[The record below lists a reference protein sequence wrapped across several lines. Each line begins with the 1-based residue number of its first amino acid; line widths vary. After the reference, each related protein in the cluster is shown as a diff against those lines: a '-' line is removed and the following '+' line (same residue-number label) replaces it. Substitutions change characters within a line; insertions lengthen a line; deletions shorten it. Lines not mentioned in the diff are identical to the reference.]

1 MGGTGATIDA
11 QESVTGLRRTIAGL
25 TLADSGGFIRYN
37 GERIAW

>member
-1 MGGTGATIDA
+1 MDA
-11 QESVTGLRRTIAGL
+11 QDSVTSLRKIITGL